1 MVRGAISKGLWNVP
15 TCTYMYSMFRAGSN
29 IAGMP
34 DSGWDM
40 GSGSAGRC
48 CWGQELGVSHT
59 IKRFPLLPVLEVSSA
74 IPIIMGSNIGTSVT
88 NTIVALM
95 QAGDRTDFRR

>member
-1 MVRGAISKGLWNVP
+1 M
-15 TCTYMYSMFRAGSN
+15 
-29 IAGMP
+29 AGMP
-34 DSGWDM
+34 TSGQNT
-40 GSGSAGRC
+40 GSGSGRSC
-48 CWGQELGVSHT
+48 CGDRSWVDTTHVVT
-59 IKRFPLLPVLEVSSA
+59 RPLPLPVLEVSSA

>member
-1 MVRGAISKGLWNVP
+1 MGN
-15 TCTYMYSMFRAGSN
+15 GSYRRN
-29 IAGMP
+29 CGGKSWVAAP
-34 DSGWDM
+34 PS
-40 GSGSAGRC
+40 SC
-48 CWGQELGVSHT
+48 L
-59 IKRFPLLPVLEVSSA
+59 LLPVLEVSSA